1 MKIAYLANVRFPSER
16 AHAAQ
21 IAHMSQAFAKSG
33 ASVDLV
39 VNKRIISDKT
49 AIDNYFNIGSAFKVI
64 RIPSGFFSPKIKAS
78 FYFSELFFTLSF
90 LYVCKSKS
98 YDVLYARSE
107 WIVWILSTFVSVE
120 KLIWESH
127 EAKLNFPARRILH
140 KGIKTVVISEGIHE
154 SYIKY
159 GVPAEQILVAHDGI
173 DESFFGAVETKA
185 QARMRLGIS
194 AGEKVAMYIGGFDE
208 WKGVKTFFEASEL
221 CPEVLF
227 VAIGGDDKQIKN
239 FANQY
244 SKVLFL
250 GSRPYAELKDNQQV
264 ADILVIPNSATSVL
278 SEKYTSPLKLFAHLA
293 SGIPI
298 IASNIPSITNVTGHD
313 TVTLFTADNSQS
325 LSGAIEEVS
334 SDYDNKTHQA
344 QAIKALSIR
353 YTWTNRATS
362 IINYIT
368 TN

>member
-21 IAHMSQAFAKSG
+21 IAHMSQAFVQSG

-39 VNKRIISDKT
+39 VNKRVTSDKI
-49 AIDNYFNIGSAFKVI
+49 AIDSYFKIDSTFKVI
-64 RIPSGFFSPKIKAS
+64 RIPGGFFSPKIKAS

-90 LYVCKSKS
+90 LYLCKSKS
-98 YDVLYARSE
+98 YDILYARSE
-107 WIVWILSTFVSVE
+107 WIVWVLSIFVSVE

-159 GVPAEQILVAHDGI
+159 GVPTEQILVAHDGI
-173 DESFFGAVETKA
+173 DESFFGAVETKE
-185 QARMRLGIS
+185 QARARLGIS

-208 WKGVKTFFEASEL
+208 WKGIETFLKASEL
-221 CPEVLF
+221 SLEVLF
-227 VAIGGDDKQIKN
+227 VAIGGDQKQINN

-244 SKVLFL
+244 TKVLFL
-250 GSRPYAELKDNQQV
+250 GSRPYAELKDNQQA
-264 ADILVIPNSATSVL
+264 ADILVIPNSATSAL

-313 TVTLFTADNSQS
+313 TVTLCIPDNSQS
-325 LSGAIEEVS
+325 LNNTTEEVF
-334 SDYDNKTHQA
+334 SDYENKTHQA
-344 QAIKALSIR
+344 QAIKAQSIR
-353 YTWTNRATS
+353 YTWTNRATQILS
-362 IINYIT
+362 FYT
-368 TN
+368 KS

>member
-21 IAHMSQAFAKSG
+21 IAHMSQAFAQNG
-33 ASVDLV
+33 ALVDLV
-39 VNKRIISDKT
+39 VNKRIASDKI
-49 AIDNYFNIGSAFKVI
+49 AIDNYFKIDTAFKVI
-64 RIPSGFFSPKIKAS
+64 RIPGGFFSPKIKAS

-90 LYVCKSKS
+90 LYLCKSKS
-98 YDVLYARSE
+98 YDILYARSE
-107 WIVWILSTFVSVE
+107 WIVWALSIFVSVE

-154 SYIKY
+154 SYTKY
-159 GVPAEQILVAHDGI
+159 GIPMKQILVAHDGI
-173 DESFFGAVETKA
+173 DESFFGAVETKQ
-185 QARMRLGIS
+185 QARTRLGIS
-194 AGEKVAMYIGGFDE
+194 AGENVAMYIGGFDE
-208 WKGVKTFFEASEL
+208 WKGVETFFKASEL
-221 CPEVLF
+221 CPGVLF
-227 VAIGGDDKQIKN
+227 VAIGGDEKQINN
-239 FANQY
+239 FTILY
-244 SKVLFL
+244 PKVLFL
-250 GSRPYAELKDNQQV
+250 GSRPYSELKDNQQA
-264 ADILVIPNSATSVL
+264 ADVLVIPNSATSAL
-278 SEKYTSPLKLFAHLA
+278 SQKYTSPLKLFAHLA

-313 TVTLFTADNSQS
+313 TVTLSIADNSQS
-325 LSGAIEEVS
+325 LNSTIEEVF